1 MLKENQLPD
10 CLHKQRLCR
19 LDALLVILAVD
30 APKPK
35 DVKTIRSL
43 GRNAGLIEV
52 LRWNISDALGRS
64 KGLAIRLPEGWALTS
79 RGKDHVRA
87 LGVVPSGR
95 SPKAVNQA
103 AQLRAQL
110 TKIRDAD
117 TKAFV
122 EESIVAFE
130 TGLLRACVVLS
141 WSGAVS
147 LLYDHVMALCLT
159 DFNVEAGKRHPKWK
173 EAKIKDDLA
182 RMKEADFLDI
192 IGAPPLSVI
201 GKSLKEELKNNCLQ
215 LRNACGHPSSLQFG
229 ESKVA
234 AHLEILILNVF
245 AKF

>member
-1 MLKENQLPD
+1 M
-10 CLHKQRLCR
+10 
-19 LDALLVILAVD
+19 DALLVILAVD
-30 APKPK
+30 APEPK
-35 DVKTIRSL
+35 DVKTIRLL
-43 GRNAGLIEV
+43 GRNSGYLEV
-52 LRWNISDALGRS
+52 FKWNISDALRRS

-79 RGKDHVRA
+79 RGKDRVRG
-87 LGVVPSGR
+87 LGVLPSGP
-95 SPKAVNQA
+95 SLKAVNQA
-103 AQLRAQL
+103 AQLRAEL
-110 TKIRDAD
+110 AKIRDAD

-122 EESIVAFE
+122 KESIVAFE

-147 LLYDHVMALCLT
+147 LLYDHVMAQYLT
-159 DFNVEAGKRHPKWK
+159 DFNAEAGKRHPKWK
-173 EAKIKDDLA
+173 DAKIKEDLA

-201 GKSLKEELKNNCLQ
+201 GKNLKQELKNNCLQ